1 MQKGLDMKKI
11 VAICAIGVISLFAA
25 GDARNIEAY
34 KMHCKIC
41 HGAAYKGAAM
51 QTEAE
56 WDELF
61 KNNAAKLKAIH
72 KDNPDAMKTMS
83 QKRFDEDAKRMLKF
97 LKVNAEDSG
106 AVRSCD
112 GINCG

>member
-1 MQKGLDMKKI
+1 MKTI
-11 VAICAIGVISLFAA
+11 IAICALGTVGLFAA
-25 GDARNIEAY
+25 GDVKNIEAY

-51 QTEAE
+51 QTETE
-56 WDELF
+56 WDNLF
-61 KNNAAKLKAIH
+61 KDNALKLKTLH
-72 KDNPDAMKTMS
+72 KDNAEAMKTMN
-83 QKRFDEDAKRMLKF
+83 QKRFDEDARRMLNF
-97 LKVNAEDSG
+97 LKANSEDSG

>member
-1 MQKGLDMKKI
+1 MKKAI
-11 VAICAIGVISLFAA
+11 AIFSISAICLLAE
-25 GDARNIEAY
+25 GDVKNIEAY

-61 KNNAAKLKAIH
+61 KDGATKLKTKH
-72 KDNPDAMKTMS
+72 KDIPEAMETMS
-83 QKRFDEDAKRMLKF
+83 KKRFEDDAKRMLKF
-97 LKVNAEDSG
+97 LKKNAEDSG

>member
-1 MQKGLDMKKI
+1 MTRKVSLLI
-11 VAICAIGVISLFAA
+11 FCASVSFCA
-25 GDARNIEAY
+25 GDVRNIEAY

-51 QTEAE
+51 KSEAE
-56 WDELF
+56 WVDLF
-61 KNNAAKLKAIH
+61 ANNAAKLKELHKNDAEAI
-72 KDNPDAMKTMS
+72 KTMNRP
-83 QKRFDEDAKRMLKF
+83 RFNKDAARMINF
-97 LKVNAEDSG
+97 LKVNASDSG